1 MRRVAFIAFAT
12 LLPLAS
18 WAAGGDAHSA
28 EGHAAE
34 GHGGIPLHDIGVHA
48 LNFTILVTV
57 LFLLLRG
64 PIRDAL
70 RNRASGIK
78 AELEEANALRKA
90 AQDRVDELETRI
102 RGFEKLV
109 EELKAEGA
117 ASAEREADLI
127 AERAEREVELVKA
140 SAERTIREETRKA
153 RGALRQQ
160 AVDLAVRIAEE
171 QLRSRIDE
179 KDQERL
185 AQDFLST
192 VKGETAHG

>member
-12 LLPLAS
+12 LLPVVS
-18 WAAGGDAHSA
+18 WAAGGDSHSA
-28 EGHAAE
+28 EGHAD
-34 GHGGIPLHDIGVHA
+34 GHGAIPLHDIGIHA
-48 LNFTILVTV
+48 LNFTLLVAV
-57 LFLLLRG
+57 LFFLLRT
-64 PIRDAL
+64 PVRDAL

-90 AQDRVDELETRI
+90 AQDRVDELESRI

-109 EELKAEGA
+109 DELKAEGA
-117 ASAEREADLI
+117 ASAEREASLI
-127 AERAEREVELVKA
+127 AERTEREVELVKA

-171 QLRSRIDE
+171 QLRSRITE
-179 KDQERL
+179 QDQQRL